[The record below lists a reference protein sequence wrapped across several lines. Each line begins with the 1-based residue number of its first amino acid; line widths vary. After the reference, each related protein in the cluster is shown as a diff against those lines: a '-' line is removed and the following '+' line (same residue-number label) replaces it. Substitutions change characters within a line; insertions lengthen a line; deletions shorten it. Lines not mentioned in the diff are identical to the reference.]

1 MSAHVTIHGVLTVKA
16 HATGSMGAP
25 LILSLVAEDNVPSHS
40 ITIFLGDQALVDRLV
55 GAINGA
61 QGPIYNPP
69 HDHREEAAYVAQ
81 TALFGDER

>member
-1 MSAHVTIHGVLTVKA
+1 MHVTIHGVLEVKA
-16 HATGSMGAP
+16 HTPGSLGAP
-25 LILSLVAEDNVPSHS
+25 LVLSLLGNHS
-40 ITIFLGDQALVDRLV
+40 VLSDTVTIFLDNPELVSRLV

-69 HDHREEAAYVAQ
+69 HDHQEAAAYVAQ